1 MKKVFVAVLILLFVL
16 VLSGCST
23 LIPMPERFL
32 EPMQSTPPSWE
43 PNPIPTSTPA
53 PTPTPTLTPAPTPTP
68 TLTPAPTPTPVWDP
82 APTIPPAS
90 FENQRY
96 TLDELSFVYSSIIE
110 PAVDIEEELSIFT
123 YAPVSGV
130 IMQVCSSPHDALLD
144 PGENDEATLQ
154 MVDDISVDV
163 FLESYTD
170 IYYYEEDIVE
180 IIPGVDAYYCSFSGT
195 DYDGVD
201 YENVIY
207 FAFHTD
213 SHFYD
218 IGLYAEFGAD
228 ESYLDHFSEFM
239 LSLQLA
245 TSI

>member
-1 MKKVFVAVLILLFVL
+1 MKKVFISVFILLFVL

-23 LIPMPERFL
+23 LIPMPGRFL
-32 EPMQSTPPSWE
+32 GPMQSAQPSWE
-43 PNPIPTSTPA
+43 PNPTPTPTPA
-53 PTPTPTLTPAPTPTP
+53 PTPTPTPTPAPTPT
-68 TLTPAPTPTPVWDP
+68 PTPTPVWDP

-110 PAVDIEEELSIFT
+110 PAVSIEEDLSIFT

-144 PGENDEATLQ
+144 PGEHDEASLQ

-163 FLESYTD
+163 FLESYRD
-170 IYYYEEDIVE
+170 IYYYEEEMME
-180 IIPGVDAYYCSFSGT
+180 ILPGVDAYYCSFSGT

-213 SHFYD
+213 SHFYN
-218 IGLYAEFGAD
+218 IGLYAEFGSD

-245 TSI
+245 TSV